1 MSEIFF
7 QSSLPRSGSTLLQNI
22 FAQNEDFYVTPT
34 SGVIDLL
41 YGARTNFSLGE
52 EFKAQDSKVMES
64 GFKGFCKSGLHGFF
78 NSITDKPY
86 VLDKGRG
93 WLAYID
99 FLKFFHDKPK
109 IICMV
114 RDPRA
119 IFSSMEKNFRKSQAL
134 GVFEIKDDASMLG
147 TTTAKRV
154 DLWASHPPIGLAME
168 RLLQVI
174 IEGKADKVCFVRY
187 EDLMNYPQE
196 EMDRIYNYL
205 GVAPFVHNFN
215 EIAQSTHED
224 DSVYATGSDH
234 KIRPVLKGNPDDYD
248 QILGSDLSDR
258 IKNNYPWF
266 YEYFGYALNE

>member
-22 FAQNEDFYVTPT
+22 VAQNEDFYVTPT

-119 IFSSMEKNFRKSQAL
+119 IYASMEKNFRKAQAL

-174 IEGKADKVCFVRY
+174 LEGNSDEICFVRY
-187 EDLMNYPQE
+187 EDLMSHPQE
-196 EMDRIYNYL
+196 EMDRIYAYL
-205 GVAPFVHNFN
+205 GVASFTHNFN
-215 EIAQSTHED
+215 EIAQSTVED
-224 DSVYATGSDH
+224 DSVYAVGSDH
-234 KIRPVLKGNPDDYD
+234 KIRSVLKANADDYD
-248 QILGSDLSDR
+248 DVLGKQTANN
-258 IKNNYPWF
+258 IKEAYSWF
-266 YEYFGYALNE
+266 YETFGY